1 MSDIRIRVLK
11 NKKTGKS
18 ASRSDAQYL
27 ANVMHLLSLKRSGRA
42 TGIATLQPTMTQ
54 QLQRKINHVSKLYRL
69 DWIVPRKSRLA
80 AGARRCLSSRSIRA
94 MMLKLYLEYEDT
106 LKSKNKSYRAPKT
119 LKRFLDWV
127 VDSRRIINLH
137 CQCISGLTRPISITS
152 IRVTPA
158 HVVVGGGQSNSLST
172 GFKSAE
178 LRIFV
183 SKRVF
188 GSGTLPPST
197 QIDGATR

>member
-94 MMLKLYLEYEDT
+94 MMLKLYFEYEDT

-127 VDSRRIINLH
+127 VDSQKDHKSPLSMYLRLNAPHIYYKHSGHPRTRGRRWWAE
-137 CQCISGLTRPISITS
+137 Q
-152 IRVTPA
+152 
-158 HVVVGGGQSNSLST
+158 LS
-172 GFKSAE
+172 KH
-178 LRIFV
+178 RI
-183 SKRVF
+183 
-188 GSGTLPPST
+188 
-197 QIDGATR
+197 